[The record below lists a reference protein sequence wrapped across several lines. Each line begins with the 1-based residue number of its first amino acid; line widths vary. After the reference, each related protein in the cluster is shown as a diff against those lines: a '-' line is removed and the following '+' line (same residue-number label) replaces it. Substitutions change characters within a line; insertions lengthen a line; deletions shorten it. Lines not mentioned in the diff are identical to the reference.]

1 MWGCECSVEWG
12 QSLPT
17 FWELLLMLSQF
28 GRSGRRQADILLL
41 CGKKVIFD
49 RQVYTVSWQ
58 QADMPVIWAILPEY
72 YPGGWRAHSMDVH
85 PSTIRA
91 ALLADIHPRAIQYPK
106 RDVWTRHGVY
116 DVFSGRVGSHGMA
129 WRHWEPTSH
138 TPLHSPWLSL
148 PPSRP
153 HPSGPVLQGTLCF
166 SSQYPSRCW
175 QLPSGICSHLRPLQ
189 RE

>member
-17 FWELLLMLSQF
+17 FRELLLMLSQF

-72 YPGGWRAHSMDVH
+72 YPGG
-85 PSTIRA
+85 
-91 ALLADIHPRAIQYPK
+91 
-106 RDVWTRHGVY
+106 
-116 DVFSGRVGSHGMA
+116 
-129 WRHWEPTSH
+129 
-138 TPLHSPWLSL
+138 
-148 PPSRP
+148 
-153 HPSGPVLQGTLCF
+153 
-166 SSQYPSRCW
+166 
-175 QLPSGICSHLRPLQ
+175 
-189 RE
+189 